1 MTKTPV
7 YLSAQDSAPDSAFVA
22 GELRHLVLG
31 NRGRLLDARRTPV
44 TVVDVTPDRGSFAVQ
59 IEAFEDAGARWELS
73 LTEVGS
79 FQFARDGRA
88 VGGAELAALERG
100 VERFGRE
107 LVIECSPRARQE
119 ALERLGERR
128 ERARQ
133 WLRERESPAH
143 VHVAERVQRREGDP
157 ALFRLLGQFLAE
169 RGLEE
174 LERRFTATFV
184 SNPRSGEVVK
194 GHAIVLAE
202 LGLCPYHGEVPRDT
216 DLFEGQWS
224 RSLRAEHL
232 LWRLA
237 FTQEL
242 LLALGV
248 DELELYRASA
258 SDHPLRTPRP
268 SSFVSATFSR
278 TVAEAHFAGGPSTR
292 AAVLF
297 RQALP
302 VDRALMSFLETEAMN
317 ERFQEA
323 EAVLI
328 CDPGNYAF

>member
-1 MTKTPV
+1 M
-7 YLSAQDSAPDSAFVA
+7 
-22 GELRHLVLG
+22 
-31 NRGRLLDARRTPV
+31 
-44 TVVDVTPDRGSFAVQ
+44 
-59 IEAFEDAGARWELS
+59 
-73 LTEVGS
+73 
-79 FQFARDGRA
+79 
-88 VGGAELAALERG
+88 
-100 VERFGRE
+100 
-107 LVIECSPRARQE
+107 
-119 ALERLGERR
+119 
-128 ERARQ
+128 ARQ
-133 WLRERESPAH
+133 WLGQREGPTH
-143 VHVAERVQRREGDP
+143 VQVSERVQEREGDP
-157 ALFRLLGQFLAE
+157 VIYRLLSLFLAD

-202 LGLCPYHGEVPRDT
+202 LGLCPYQGEIPRDP
-216 DLFEGQWS
+216 DLFGGGWS

-242 LLALGV
+242 LLGLGAN
-248 DELELYRASA
+248 DLELYRASA
-258 SDHPLRTPRP
+258 SDRPLRTPQP

-302 VDRALMSFLETEAMN
+302 IDRVLMSFLETEAMN